1 MTASPLRTPLR
12 QCQDPSMIP
21 SKAVSGEVP
30 LIELKPRIT
39 PPFMPHLARP
49 IANHLRRLGRV
60 NTSHRSCCRRRR
72 DPRLCRPDLARQD
85 TSQQGGIDPRSR
97 NNAVRARGEGNRRCD
112 AEDGGA
118 AERRG
123 GLEGRGEAPRHEGEQ
138 VVRDGRR
145 GRGLAAEQR
154 LLLRDEGAGCG
165 VRLAV
170 GGSGGAG
177 DALRLRLSDAC
188 VVEWRAAQRRCK
200 EVVHKRVVRAICELF
215 SAWVRF
221 GIRGGVLREHLA
233 ADKEVGRVGV
243 AGLVHVHDAEVTH
256 CGALSTDTGT

>member
-1 MTASPLRTPLR
+1 MTSSPLRTLLR
-12 QCQDPSMIP
+12 QFQIPSMIP

-49 IANHLRRLGRV
+49 MAKHM
-60 NTSHRSCCRRRR
+60 HRRRR
-72 DPRLCRPDLARQD
+72 RRHNPRLCRPDLALQD
-85 TSQQGGIDPRSR
+85 TSQWGGIDPCSR
-97 NNAVRARGEGNRRCD
+97 NNAVSIRGEGNQRRD

-118 AERRG
+118 AECG
-123 GLEGRGEAPRHEGEQ
+123 DGLEGRGEALRHEGEQ

-154 LLLRDEGAGCG
+154 LLLRDEDAGRG

-188 VVEWRAAQRRCK
+188 VVG
-200 EVVHKRVVRAICELF
+200 VRL
-215 SAWVRF
+215 
-221 GIRGGVLREHLA
+221 G
-233 ADKEVGRVGV
+233 
-243 AGLVHVHDAEVTH
+243 
-256 CGALSTDTGT
+256 